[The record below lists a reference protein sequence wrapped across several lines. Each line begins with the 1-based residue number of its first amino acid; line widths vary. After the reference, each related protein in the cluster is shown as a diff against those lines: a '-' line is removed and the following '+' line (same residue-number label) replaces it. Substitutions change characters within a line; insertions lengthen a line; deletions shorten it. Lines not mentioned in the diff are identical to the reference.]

1 MDTQDIPDSA
11 IRAVSKKLR
20 HYIDVQRREEG
31 FDSSSP
37 TNLMGNFSSTKGT
50 AGTFHYNSLQDRHL
64 KHYYQQPLV
73 RRQLVEAGVIHPGM
87 LRDMRRRERSRSA
100 GQQQRH
106 SAKMESDVLLTTAAR
121 LLLSKLLL
129 TWG

>member
-1 MDTQDIPDSA
+1 MY
-11 IRAVSKKLR
+11 RR

-50 AGTFHYNSLQDRHL
+50 AVSTVPPPPSSNLSIPLLSQGTFHYNSLQDRHL

-87 LRDMRRRERSRSA
+87 LRDVVGGVYTVTVSCYIEMWWV
-100 GQQQRH
+100 GC
-106 SAKMESDVLLTTAAR
+106 T
-121 LLLSKLLL
+121 LLLCRVIL
-129 TWG
+129 